1 MVTTQ
6 HLHCQGPGS
15 IPSQGTKIQQVA
27 QHDPPPLPAKKK
39 RYRVAPCKRA
49 GQQVPMVTG
58 LCQQLF
64 WEGLRFVPSEPCPP
78 AQLMSNQCPIP
89 REVSLP
95 SPASSN
101 HPTGRHKQD
110 EFEQQS
116 PTALES
122 KPTTAAQLE
131 GLIQVLP
138 QKAPPAPL
146 SPPQEGPAATRRQPP
161 SPV

>member
-15 IPSQGTKIQQVA
+15 IPSQRTKIQQVA
-27 QHDPPPLPAKKK
+27 RHDPPPPPRQKKK
-39 RYRVAPCKRA
+39 KGGGPLKASRAANANGYRALSAAV
-49 GQQVPMVTG
+49 
-58 LCQQLF
+58 
-64 WEGLRFVPSEPCPP
+64 WEALRFLPSEPCPP

-110 EFEQQS
+110 ESEQQP
-116 PTALES
+116 PTASES
-122 KPTTAAQLE
+122 KPTTAAQSKSC
-131 GLIQVLP
+131 P
-138 QKAPPAPL
+138 RKHPPAPL
-146 SPPQEGPAATRRQPP
+146 SPPQEGPAATRRQLP